1 MMYLNQK
8 NTNDSFAG
16 RRNNYEEYTSEGDY
30 YENLSPKEYLDMIKP
45 YLIDLI
51 NDHKTSGEWEIQLVM
66 LSRCISSINFKETH
80 FKYSASDN
88 IEIFIGSDTDEVIG
102 ILFDTM
108 LQKFQDARETSFERG
123 SEFIFKMLIYC
134 IIIFMK

>member
-51 NDHKTSGEWEIQLVM
+51 NDHKTSGEWENQLVM
-66 LSRCISSINFKETH
+66 LSRCISSINLK
-80 FKYSASDN
+80 KRVLN
-88 IEIFIGSDTDEVIG
+88 IQQVTI
-102 ILFDTM
+102 
-108 LQKFQDARETSFERG
+108 
-123 SEFIFKMLIYC
+123 
-134 IIIFMK
+134 